1 MTIPTTKR
9 RGPAA
14 LAAAIAAAAVL
25 AGCAPAYNG
34 GTYGYHET
42 MRPQT
47 VELGVIETTRWVRID
62 TPETG
67 AGAVTGAVAGGALGN
82 MAGGGSGRIAAT
94 IGGAILGGIVGN
106 AAEHEVNKQ
115 NGVEVTV
122 RLDSGRMV
130 AIVQPDAGE
139 GFRPGDRVRLVSNGQ
154 ATRVTR

>member
-1 MTIPTTKR
+1 MTTATNHF
-9 RGPAA
+9 RGVAMLLAA
-14 LAAAIAAAAVL
+14 LGAAALLSA
-25 AGCAPAYNG
+25 CAPMYSG
-34 GTYGYHET
+34 DVYRRHEA

-47 VELGVIETTRWVRID
+47 VELGIVESTRAVRIEG
-62 TPETG
+62 PETG
-67 AGAVTGAVAGGALGN
+67 AGAVTGAVAGGALAN

-106 AAEHEVNKQ
+106 AAEREVNKQ

-139 GFRPGDRVRLVSNGQ
+139 GFRPGDRVRLVSNGY
-154 ATRVTR
+154 AARVSR